1 MQLVRRLARVP
12 GDEQCTTAVS
22 VAEIAYAA
30 ARNGDKELAGRVRDL
45 IAAASTV
52 LPFDHEAAETYA
64 VLRAQLERLGV
75 RLDESSMR
83 IAAIAVSHD
92 LTLVTASA
100 RLYDRVPGLRIENW
114 LEPDDIEIEP
124 DARPDEE
131 TMDGRD
137 GARRV
142 RHEQR
147 ERPPSRAWCPSS
159 RNASASRPS
168 GPPTVKGSSRPSL
181 TASIG
186 KANRGARATVL
197 RGRLQRRR
205 PAEPDLGNASGGTRD
220 RAGRRG
226 RRIGAGPRRRRA
238 RRRHRRS
245 RPTAVSIALPRSAS
259 RSTSS
264 SAISTPSPRPRS
276 PGPSRPA
283 GG

>member
-1 MQLVRRLARVP
+1 MYCFDTDILAAALLREPPMQLVRRLARVP

-114 LEPDDIEIEP
+114 LEPDDIELEP
-124 DARPDEE
+124 DERPDEE
-131 TMDGRD
+131 ERVGRA
-137 GARRV
+137 GWARRV

-147 ERPPSRAWCPSS
+147 ERPPP
-159 RNASASRPS
+159 
-168 GPPTVKGSSRPSL
+168 G
-181 TASIG
+181 
-186 KANRGARATVL
+186 RGAPA
-197 RGRLQRRR
+197 RGTHPPR
-205 PAEPDLGNASGGTRD
+205 G
-220 RAGRRG
+220 RAGRR
-226 RRIGAGPRRRRA
+226 RSRA
-238 RRRHRRS
+238 R
-245 RPTAVSIALPRSAS
+245 V
-259 RSTSS
+259 
-264 SAISTPSPRPRS
+264 
-276 PGPSRPA
+276 A
-283 GG
+283 GEPDV